1 MDQSQRKK
9 PFYLLKQSQI
19 FIEGVKNK
27 LFKKERMP
35 NDRRLLAI
43 AVGGQDTFIDYGQ
56 KGKYCTLSWKVQ
68 NQS

>member
-1 MDQSQRKK
+1 
-9 PFYLLKQSQI
+9 
-19 FIEGVKNK
+19 
-27 LFKKERMP
+27 MP

-68 NQS
+68 N